1 MNSGNSGKLISR
13 MQNIN
18 KMKKAIFILL
28 VFIQCTGYAQNILTL
43 DSIFSNIARNNP
55 QLKMYDAQIR
65 SRDAAAAGARNWDA
79 PQLSTGFWM
88 TPYDPNLWKKQANGS
103 TGMGQYVISVEQMF
117 PNGKKQET
125 EEKYLLAISSV
136 DKENKN
142 ASLNELDAAAKQNY
156 FEWVIIK
163 KKLSILDESQKL
175 LDFMIRNAELRYQ
188 NNLGK
193 VGAYYKAKASVGNL
207 ENSRLQLENEIN
219 QKKIILNTLMNRDR
233 SNPFD
238 IDTFFEIK
246 KYDMVSLDSSSIV
259 NNRSDIRAVEKDIQL
274 TDLQKDVER
283 SRLKPEFGIRYDH
296 MFGFGG
302 FPLQYSLM
310 GVVKLPMAAWSSKS
324 SKANVTSLDWKAEAL
339 NQQRQMMINTAT
351 GLSFG
356 LQTEIVSKQ
365 KQIRVF
371 EDKIIPALK
380 RNFQSLLLAY
390 EQNTEELFT
399 LYDAWETLNI
409 TQLEYLDEIK
419 QLLLMQVELERIR
432 EVK

>member
-1 MNSGNSGKLISR
+1 MNSENSGRWISR
-13 MQNIN
+13 MQNTN
-18 KMKKAIFILL
+18 TMKKAIFILL
-28 VFIQCTGYAQNILTL
+28 VFIHHTGYAQTILTL
-43 DSIFSNIARNNP
+43 DSIFSNIVRNNP
-55 QLKMYDAQIR
+55 QLKMYDAQIQ
-65 SRDAAAAGARNWDA
+65 SRDAAAAGARSWEA

-88 TPYDPNLWKKQANGS
+88 TPYDPNLWKRQTNGS
-103 TGMGQYVISVEQMF
+103 TGMGQYMISVEQMF

-125 EEKYLLAISSV
+125 EEKYLLAMSSV
-136 DKENKN
+136 IKENKN

-163 KKLSILDESQKL
+163 KKLSVLDENQKL

-188 NNLGK
+188 NNLGR
-193 VGAYYKAKASVGNL
+193 VGAYYKAKASLGNL
-207 ENSRLQLENEIN
+207 ENARLRLENEMT
-219 QKKIILNTLMNRDR
+219 QKKIILNTLMNRDKAT
-233 SNPFD
+233 SFD
-238 IDTFFEIK
+238 VDTIFEIK
-246 KYDMVSLDSSSIV
+246 KYDTISLDSSSIASH
-259 NNRSDIRAVEKDIQL
+259 RSDIRAVEKDIQL
-274 TDLQKDVER
+274 TGLQKDVER
-283 SRLKPEFGIRYDH
+283 SRLKPEFGIRYDN

-302 FPLQYSLM
+302 SPLQYSLM
-310 GVVKLPMAAWSSKS
+310 GVVKLPMVKWSSKS
-324 SKANVTSLDWKAEAL
+324 SKANTISLDWKAEAL

-356 LQTEIVSKQ
+356 LQNEIESKQ

-371 EDKIIPALK
+371 EEKIIPALK

-399 LYDAWETLNI
+399 LYDAWETLN
-409 TQLEYLDEIK
+409 TSQLEYLDEIK

>member
-1 MNSGNSGKLISR
+1 MSW
-13 MQNIN
+13 MQNT
-18 KMKKAIFILL
+18 KTMKKIVLILL
-28 VFIQCTGYAQNILTL
+28 FFNRQSGYAQQKLTL
-43 DSIFSNIARNNP
+43 DSIFSTISYNNP

-65 SRDAAAAGARNWDA
+65 SQDAAAAGARNWEA

-88 TPYDPNLWKKQANGS
+88 TPYDPNLWKRQSNGS
-103 TGMGQYVISVEQMF
+103 TGMGQYMVSVEQMF

-125 EEKYLLAISSV
+125 EEKYMLAMSSV
-136 DKENKN
+136 VKENKN
-142 ASLNELDAAAKQNY
+142 TSLNELNAAAKQNY

-163 KKLSILDESQKL
+163 KKLDILEQDQKL

-193 VGAYYKAKASVGNL
+193 VGAYYKAKASLGNL
-207 ENSRLQLENEIN
+207 ENSRLRFENEIV
-219 QKKIILNTLMNRDR
+219 QKRIILNTLMNRDKTTW
-233 SNPFD
+233 FD
-238 IDTFFEIK
+238 IDTSFEIK
-246 KYDMVSLDSSSIV
+246 NYDSLSFDSSSLA
-259 NNRSDIRAVEKDIQL
+259 NNRSDIRAIEKDIQL
-274 TDLQKDVER
+274 TSLQKDVER
-283 SRLKPEFGIRYDH
+283 SKLKPEFGVRYDN

-310 GVVKLPMAAWSSKS
+310 GVVKLPMAKWSSKS
-324 SKANVTSLDWKAEAL
+324 TKANVISLDWKTEAL

-351 GLSFG
+351 GMSFG
-356 LQTEIVSKQ
+356 LQTEIISKQ

-371 EDKIIPALK
+371 EGKIIPALK

-409 TQLEYLDEIK
+409 TQLEYLDEIR
-419 QLLLMQVELERIR
+419 QLLLTQVELERIR